1 MRCACNTKP
10 VQINQQA
17 ITLHLTPPPQVYG
30 MSECCG
36 ATTISTDPAH
46 RWGSIGF
53 SMAGCETR
61 VFRVADGS
69 PGKLMESTPAKTG
82 GHLTEEEQGEIC
94 FRRVE
99 PLIRAYPKP

>member
-1 MRCACNTKP
+1 MF
-10 VQINQQA
+10 
-17 ITLHLTPPPQVYG
+17 QVYG

-36 ATTISTDPAH
+36 ATTISTDPEH

-61 VFRVADGS
+61 VFRVAEGGFG
-69 PGKLMESTPAKTG
+69 GKLVESVQSRTN

-94 FRRVE
+94 FRSA
-99 PLIRAYPKP
+99 L